1 MSPLTA
7 PVPGGS
13 APQHLVH
20 LGGQSCFNSLSTPSQ
35 LARGLGAGAGVV
47 WCGVSCR
54 GVVMGRQRVLQ

>member
-35 LARGLGAGAGVV
+35 LARGLGAGAGA
-47 WCGVSCR
+47 
-54 GVVMGRQRVLQ
+54 GVVLAAGGW